1 MLTTNPIT
9 ADDLKEFII
18 STVVEYLKNNSVTLG
33 GARVTGNLTV
43 DNEIKAN
50 YMEASNKV
58 GVRDNS
64 EGGEVILFGLNNT
77 KINCHIDVVPDNRM
91 RLWAEIPATN
101 TTPTTTYEVA
111 YWDLTKKATKASNV

>member
-1 MLTTNPIT
+1 
-9 ADDLKEFII
+9 
-18 STVVEYLKNNSVTLG
+18 
-33 GARVTGNLTV
+33 
-43 DNEIKAN
+43 
-50 YMEASNKV
+50 MEASNKI

-101 TTPTTTYEVA
+101 TTPRTTYEVA

>member
-1 MLTTNPIT
+1 
-9 ADDLKEFII
+9 
-18 STVVEYLKNNSVTLG
+18 
-33 GARVTGNLTV
+33 
-43 DNEIKAN
+43 
-50 YMEASNKV
+50 MEASNKV

-111 YWDLTKKATKASNV
+111 PPEKASHNASKVENSIGFSFRFSRQSST